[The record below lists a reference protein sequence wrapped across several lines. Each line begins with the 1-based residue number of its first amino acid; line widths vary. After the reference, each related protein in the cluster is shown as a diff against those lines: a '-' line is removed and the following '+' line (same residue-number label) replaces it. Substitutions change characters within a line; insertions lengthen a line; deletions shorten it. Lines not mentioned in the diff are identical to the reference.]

1 VAITTLSE
9 HLANFAAPGIDG
21 VVFTGSRGGPLWRA
35 ELSTEW
41 RVAVARVASAPS
53 GLHVHDLRHAAA
65 TMIARMP
72 GVTTKELMSRIGHSS
87 PRAALIYQHATAERD
102 QAIAD
107 YLDEQVAA
115 AKAASASS
123 WSASVVPLRRT

>member
-1 VAITTLSE
+1 M
-9 HLANFAAPGIDG
+9 
-21 VVFTGSRGGPLWRA
+21 RRA
-35 ELSTEW
+35 ELSEEW
-41 RVAVARVASAPS
+41 RKAVAKVASAP
-53 GLHVHDLRHAAA
+53 GDLHVHDLRHAAA

-107 YLDEQVAA
+107 FLDEQVAA
-115 AKAASASS
+115 AKTARSKSRSASI
-123 WSASVVPLRRT
+123 VPLRRS

>member
-1 VAITTLSE
+1 
-9 HLANFAAPGIDG
+9 
-21 VVFTGSRGGPLWRA
+21 
-35 ELSTEW
+35 
-41 RVAVARVASAPS
+41 
-53 GLHVHDLRHAAA
+53 
-65 TMIARMP
+65 MIARMP

-115 AKAASASS
+115 AKTARSKSRSASI
-123 WSASVVPLRRT
+123 VPLRRT